1 MRLYAVG
8 RKTREPL
15 IFPSTKSLHSQDFKK
30 IAQTELE
37 LNRRY
42 SLLRLYPEN
51 GRYHQIRRHLRNIGA
66 PIVGDFRH
74 GHKEKN
80 LIHQEKT
87 GKKLRLMLQCYR
99 LVFSHQGK
107 IYRFK
112 LPSEL

>member
-1 MRLYAVG
+1 
-8 RKTREPL
+8 
-15 IFPSTKSLHSQDFKK
+15 
-30 IAQTELE
+30 
-37 LNRRY
+37 
-42 SLLRLYPEN
+42 
-51 GRYHQIRRHLRNIGA
+51 
-66 PIVGDFRH
+66 VGDFRH